1 VEQAIIAGERGLAVL
16 AAADEA
22 GNAVGVRVAKEGAL
36 TGAGFEG
43 GAHL

>member
-16 AAADEA
+16 AAADKA
-22 GNAVGVRVAKEGAL
+22 GNAMRVGIAEEGAL
-36 TGAGFEG
+36 TSPGFEG